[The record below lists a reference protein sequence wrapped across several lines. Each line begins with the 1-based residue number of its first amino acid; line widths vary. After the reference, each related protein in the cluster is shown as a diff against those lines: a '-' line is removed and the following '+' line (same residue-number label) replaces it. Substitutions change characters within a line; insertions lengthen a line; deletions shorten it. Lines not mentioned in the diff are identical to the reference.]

1 MFGKIIRGYLNLET
15 CCSKNEIKSCHP
27 LSPIYLL
34 PVLIPIGF
42 FTLYASDIV
51 NLIIPTCANEV
62 YEEVGRTDSLL

>member
-15 CCSKNEIKSCHP
+15 CCSKNERKSCHP

-42 FTLYASDIV
+42 FYPLRLRYCEPNNP
-51 NLIIPTCANEV
+51 NLC
-62 YEEVGRTDSLL
+62 